1 VAPGFIETA
10 MTSGLPPEVREQI
23 LARVPLGRMGTAEEV
38 ADAVLWL
45 ATGAHYVQGAVI
57 PVNGGMFGG

>member
-1 VAPGFIETA
+1 MA
-10 MTSGLPPEVREQI
+10 SGLPPEVREQI
-23 LARVPLGRMGTAEEV
+23 LARVPLGRMGTPEEV

-45 ATGAHYVQGAVI
+45 ATGASYVQGAVI